1 MDGRKQPFGSTPV
14 SMTRDSMRGQESKGR
29 TVALCPAALSLWT
42 GHPVKWTICFLKDQD
57 RRPWPQPSPRLA
69 HSRASMSSRAL
80 DPTAARP
87 STAPKLPLS
96 ATFVNGPSIYLA
108 AQAKGLGIRL
118 GSPPSSPHSQAISDF
133 PSPKWKYVAAS
144 DLKYPHPW
152 SNPLQGRM
160 LPNV

>member
-1 MDGRKQPFGSTPV
+1 
-14 SMTRDSMRGQESKGR
+14 
-29 TVALCPAALSLWT
+29 
-42 GHPVKWTICFLKDQD
+42 
-57 RRPWPQPSPRLA
+57 
-69 HSRASMSSRAL
+69 MSSRAL